1 MVGGVV
7 AEERDGVDRV
17 VEQAGRVAGWLARTS
32 WQAAARLPGGEAAQR
47 QFRKAERVVLDQV
60 RRRLDDVDEEGTLS
74 DRLIEA
80 RPTILVTPMDGIVDP
95 LRSAMAELLRLST
108 ELDRDRVREYIYTTI
123 IRQLVPDEARIL
135 AALSDG
141 STYALVHVAGRA
153 ALGGPQRIV
162 LRNASSVGRAAGVTL
177 PDLVPD
183 YVTRLENLGLVEVG
197 PEDPTLSVQYDIL
210 LTEDRVRA
218 AEDEV
223 RTVRKLTP
231 RFARRT
237 LRLSTLG
244 KQFWT
249 AADPAQSG

>member
-1 MVGGVV
+1 V

-17 VEQAGRVAGWLARTS
+17 VDQAGRVAGWLARAS
-32 WQAAARLPGGEAAQR
+32 WQAASRLPGGEVAQR
-47 QFRKAERVVLDQV
+47 QFRKAERALLDQV
-60 RRRLDDVDEEGTLS
+60 RRRLDGVAEEGTLS
-74 DRLIEA
+74 GLFIGLPEP
-80 RPTILVTPMDGIVDP
+80 RPMVLDGQVDP
-95 LRSAMAELLRLST
+95 LRTAMAELLRQST
-108 ELDRDRVREYIYTTI
+108 EFDRERSREYVFTSI

-141 STYALVHVAGRA
+141 TSYALVHVTGRA
-153 ALGGPQRIV
+153 SLGGPQRIM

-183 YVTRLENLGLVEVG
+183 YVTRLEHLGLVQVG
-197 PEDPTLSVQYDIL
+197 PEDPALSVQYDIL
-210 LTEDRVRA
+210 LTEDRVRV

-223 RTVRKLTP
+223 RTVHKLTP

-244 KQFWT
+244 RQFWD
-249 AADPAQSG
+249 AARPG